1 MLRPLVVR
9 LVETSSR
16 FAWAVIAA
24 GAILAIFCTV
34 YSARHF
40 SVATDVRALFPP
52 NLPWAQRATKFVDTF
67 PQYDILVVVNAPT
80 PELTEAASDRLVA
93 ALSKDHA
100 HIRAAAEPQGGHF
113 LAQNGLLFLPKDRLS
128 RMASHM
134 AAARPLVQIL
144 SFDPSLRGI
153 LNALSA
159 SLMGVEKHAVAL
171 DSLSKP
177 LNAGAD
183 TVDDVLHNRP
193 AHFSWQTLA
202 GGTASSASSTRFIE
216 VAPVMD
222 YRALQPGRPATEAI
236 DNTVR
241 RLGLAAN
248 YQARVRLT
256 GLVPMN
262 DAQFATLK
270 QNAALNA
277 IVSILAVLV
286 ILWLALR
293 SWKIILAVVLNV
305 ACGMAFTAALGLAIV
320 GSLNLISVAFFVLFV
335 GLAVDFGIQFSVR
348 YRAERFET
356 GRLNSALSG
365 AAQKAGWSLALA
377 AAATAIGFSA
387 FLPTDYRGLSELGE
401 IAGPGM
407 IIAFLTSITLL
418 PALLRVLDP
427 PPEPNEMAFAFLA
440 PVDRFL
446 RNHRY
451 PVLWVTLSAVCL
463 ASPLLV
469 FLHFDFNALHLQNP
483 KSPAVAT
490 YLELKKNPA
499 TGANAVDVV
508 APNLAAANADVR
520 RFEQLPQV
528 ASAHTIADFV
538 PADQPAKLAIIH
550 GMATTLGPSLAP
562 PLTRPA
568 PSDAETVAALRST
581 AQQLGEVSQQGG
593 AGGRAASRL
602 ARLLTKL
609 AQSGPAAR
617 RRVSAAMVPP
627 LQTSLANLAEAL
639 RAQPINVAAIPT
651 ALRRDW
657 LAPDGRARV
666 EILPKGNPEDTQS
679 LAAFVG
685 AVLATNSAATGPAVL
700 LYEAGHTIVRAF
712 VQAGIFAVAA
722 IALLL
727 WIALRRVRDVVLTLV
742 PLLLAALLTLEL
754 CVVFGVPLNFTNII
768 AFPLLLG
775 VGVAFKIYYIMA
787 WRRGGTALVQSTL
800 TRAVLFSGLTTATAF
815 GTLWMSDNPGT
826 SSMGQLMALALVCTM
841 MAAVL
846 FQPVLMG
853 PPRKVA
859 AQKAGDLRRAMAP
872 ERILATVPA
881 GRRR

>member
-24 GAILAIFCTV
+24 GAVLAVFCTV
-34 YSARHF
+34 YAARHF
-40 SVATDVRALFPP
+40 SVATDVRELFPAR
-52 NLPWAQRATKFVDTF
+52 LPWAERANNFVDAF
-67 PQYDILVVVNAPT
+67 PQHDILAVVSAPT
-80 PELTEAASDRLVA
+80 PELTQAASLKLVA
-93 ALSKDHA
+93 ALTKDRQ
-100 HIRAAAEPQGGHF
+100 HIRGVAEPQGGRF
-113 LAQNGLLFLPKDRLS
+113 LAQNGLLFLPRDRLG
-128 RMASHM
+128 RMAGQL
-134 AAARPLVQIL
+134 AGARPLIQIL

-159 SLMGVEKHAVAL
+159 GLAGVQRHAISLDDLAGT
-171 DSLSKP
+171 

-183 TVDDVLHNRP
+183 TISDVLHGRP
-193 AHFSWQTLA
+193 THFSWAALA
-202 GGTASSASSTRFIE
+202 NPQASRQGLTRFIE
-216 VAPVMD
+216 VTPVMD

-236 DNTVR
+236 DATVN
-241 RLGLAAN
+241 RLGLAAK
-248 YQARVRLT
+248 YQAQVQLT

-270 QNAALNA
+270 ENAALNA
-277 IVSILAVLV
+277 AVSVLAVLI
-286 ILWLALR
+286 ILWLALH

-348 YRAERFET
+348 YRAERFEN
-356 GRLNSALSG
+356 GRLDAALSG
-365 AAQKAGWSLALA
+365 AAEKAGWSLALA

-418 PALLRVLDP
+418 PALLRALDP
-427 PPEPNEMAFAFLA
+427 PPEPREMAFAVLA

-446 RNHRY
+446 HTYRN
-451 PVLWVTLSAVCL
+451 PVLWGTLSVVCL
-463 ASPLLV
+463 ASPLVL

-508 APNLAAANADVR
+508 APNLSVANVDAR
-520 RFEQLPQV
+520 QLSRLPQV
-528 ASAHTIADFV
+528 ASVRTLADFV
-538 PADQPAKLAIIH
+538 PTDQPAKLALIRR
-550 GMATTLGPSLAP
+550 MAATVGPALAP

-568 PSDAETVAALRST
+568 PTDAETVAALQTT
-581 AQQLGEVSQQGG
+581 ARQLDGVSGQSGK
-593 AGGRAASRL
+593 GGRAA
-602 ARLLTKL
+602 ARLSALLSSL
-609 AQSGPAAR
+609 AKASPAMR
-617 RRVSAAMVPP
+617 ERVSAAMVPP
-627 LQTSLANLAEAL
+627 LETSLAGLADAL
-639 RAQPINVAAIPT
+639 KAGPVGIASIPGE
-651 ALRRDW
+651 LRRDW

-666 EILPKGNPEDTQS
+666 EILPKGDPEDTGS
-679 LAAFVG
+679 LATFVG
-685 AVLATNSAATGPAVL
+685 AVLAQNPAATGPAVL
-700 LYEAGHTIVRAF
+700 LYEAGRTIVRAF
-712 VQAGIFAVAA
+712 VEAGIFAIAA
-722 IALLL
+722 IAFLL
-727 WIALRRVRDVVLTLV
+727 WIALRRFRDVILTLV

-754 CVVFGVPLNFTNII
+754 CVVFGVSLNFTNII

-815 GTLWMSDNPGT
+815 GTLWMSNNPGT
-826 SSMGQLMALALVCTM
+826 SSMGELMALALCCTM

-859 AQKAGDLRRAMAP
+859 TRKTGDLRRTIP
-872 ERILATVPA
+872 PDRILAPVPV

>member
-16 FAWAVIAA
+16 FAWAVIVA
-24 GAILAIFCTV
+24 GAILAMFCTV
-34 YSARHF
+34 YAVRHF
-40 SVATDVRALFPP
+40 SVATDVRELFPAR
-52 NLPWAQRATKFVDTF
+52 LPWAQRATKFVETF
-67 PQYDILVVVNAPT
+67 PQRDILVVVSAPT
-80 PELTEAASDRLVA
+80 PELTQAASGRLLTALAKDR
-93 ALSKDHA
+93 A
-100 HIRAAAEPQGGHF
+100 HIRAAEEPQGSHF

-128 RMASHM
+128 RMAAQM
-134 AAARPLVQIL
+134 DGARPLLQVL
-144 SFDPSLRGI
+144 AFDPSLRGI

-159 SLMGVEKHAVAL
+159 GLTGVEKHAVAL
-171 DSLSKP
+171 DALSKP

-183 TVDDVLHNRP
+183 TVDDVLHDRP
-193 AHFSWQTLA
+193 AHFSWQALA
-202 GGTASSASSTRFIE
+202 NPTGSRTNLVRFIE

-222 YRALQPGRPATEAI
+222 YRALQPGRPAAGAI
-236 DNTVR
+236 ENIVR
-241 RLGLAAN
+241 RLGLAAR

-270 QNAALNA
+270 ENAALNGA
-277 IVSILAVLV
+277 VLILAVLV

-293 SWKIILAVVLNV
+293 SWKIILAVALNV

-407 IIAFLTSITLL
+407 IIAFITSITLL

-427 PPEPNEMAFAFLA
+427 PPEPKEMAFAVLA

-446 RNHRY
+446 RDYRY
-451 PVLWVTLSAVCL
+451 AVLWITLSVVCL

-469 FLHFDFNALHLQNP
+469 FLRFDFNALHLQNP

-508 APNLAAANADVR
+508 APNLAAASADAR
-520 RFEQLPQV
+520 QLEKLPQV
-528 ASAHTIADFV
+528 ASVRTLADFV
-538 PADQPAKLAIIH
+538 PADQPAKLAIIR
-550 GMATTLGPSLAP
+550 GMAMTLGPALAP

-568 PSDAETVAALRST
+568 PTDAETVAALKSV
-581 AQQLGEVSQQGG
+581 AQQLSGISGQGG
-593 AGGRAASRL
+593 RGGRAAARLSGLLRRL
-602 ARLLTKL
+602 AQ
-609 AQSGPAAR
+609 ASPAMRAR
-617 RRVSAAMVPP
+617 ASRAMVPP
-627 LQTSLANLAEAL
+627 LETSLSDLADAL
-639 RAQPINVAAIPT
+639 KAQAVGIAGIPSD
-651 ALRRDW
+651 LKRDW

-666 EILPKGNPEDTQS
+666 EILPKGDPENTQS
-679 LAAFVG
+679 LAAFVS
-685 AVLATNSAATGPAVL
+685 AVLAQNSAATGPAVL
-700 LYEAGHTIVRAF
+700 LYEAGRTIVRAF
-712 VQAGIFAVAA
+712 VEAGVFAIAA

-727 WIALRRVRDVVLTLV
+727 WIALRRVRDVVFTLV

-815 GTLWMSDNPGT
+815 GTLWMSNNPGT
-826 SSMGQLMALALVCTM
+826 SSMGQLMALSLVCTM

-859 AQKAGDLRRAMAP
+859 APRTGDLGRAIAH
-872 ERILATVPA
+872 EHILAPVPV

>member
-1 MLRPLVVR
+1 MLRSIVVR

-16 FAWAVIAA
+16 FAWVVLSA
-24 GAILAIFCTV
+24 GAILAVFCTIFA
-34 YSARHF
+34 ARHF
-40 SVATDVRALFPP
+40 AIATDVRQLFPP
-52 NLPWAQRATKFVDTF
+52 HLPWAERATKFVDTF
-67 PQYDILVVVNAPT
+67 PQYDILIVVSAPT
-80 PELTEAASDRLVA
+80 PELTEQASTRLVS
-93 ALSKDHA
+93 ALARDRT
-100 HIRAAAEPQGGHF
+100 HIRAVVEPQGGRF
-113 LAQNGLLFLPKDRLS
+113 ITRNGLLFVPREKLS
-128 RMASHM
+128 RMAAQM
-134 AAARPLVQIL
+134 GAARPLLQIL

-159 SLMGVEKHAVAL
+159 GLTGVEKHAV
-171 DSLSKP
+171 SLGSLERP

-183 TVDDVLHNRP
+183 TVDDALHNRA
-193 AHFSWQTLA
+193 AHFSWQALA
-202 GGTASSASSTRFIE
+202 NPQGARASLVRFIE

-236 DNTVR
+236 ESTVN
-241 RLGLAAN
+241 RLGLATRD
-248 YQARVRLT
+248 QASVRLT

-270 QNAALNA
+270 ENAVLNAA
-277 IVSILAVLV
+277 VSILAVLV

-293 SWKIILAVVLNV
+293 SWKIILAVALNV

-365 AAQKAGWSLALA
+365 AALKAGWSLALA

-387 FLPTDYRGLSELGE
+387 FLPTNYRGLSELGE

-407 IIAFLTSITLL
+407 IIAFFTSITVL
-418 PALLRVLDP
+418 PALLRVLAP
-427 PPEPNEMAFAFLA
+427 PPEPKEMAFAVLA

-446 RNHRY
+446 REYRY
-451 PVLWVTLSAVCL
+451 PVLWVTLAVVCL
-463 ASPLLV
+463 ASPLLM
-469 FLHFDFNALHLQNP
+469 FLRFDFNALHLQNP

-490 YLELKKNPA
+490 FLELKRNPA

-508 APNLAAANADVR
+508 APNLATAKTDARQLKA
-520 RFEQLPQV
+520 LPQV
-528 ASAHTIADFV
+528 ASVHTLADFV
-538 PADQPAKLAIIH
+538 PADQPAKLATIH
-550 GMATTLGPSLAP
+550 TMATALGPALAP

-568 PSDAETVAALRST
+568 PSDAEIVAALRST
-581 AQQLGEVSQQGG
+581 AQQLAQLSSQGG
-593 AGGRAASRL
+593 AGGRAAARLSQLLTRL
-602 ARLLTKL
+602 AQ
-609 AQSGPAAR
+609 ANPAAR
-617 RRVSAAMVPP
+617 QRVSAALVPP
-627 LQTSLANLAEAL
+627 LETSLADLGEAL
-639 RAQPINVAAIPT
+639 RVKPIGIASIPSY
-651 ALRRDW
+651 LKRDW
-657 LAPDGRARV
+657 LAPDGHARIEV
-666 EILPKGNPEDTQS
+666 LPKGDPESTQS
-679 LAAFVG
+679 LAAFVES
-685 AVLATNSAATGPAVL
+685 VLGQNSSATGPAVL
-700 LYEAGHTIVRAF
+700 LYEAGRTIVRAF
-712 VQAGIFAVAA
+712 VEAGLFAIAA

-754 CVVFGVPLNFTNII
+754 CVVFDVPLNFTNII

-815 GTLWMSDNPGT
+815 GTLWMSSNPGT
-826 SSMGQLMALALVCTM
+826 SSMGQLMALALLCTM

-853 PPRKVA
+853 PPRRVA
-859 AQKAGDLRRAMAP
+859 ARKAGELRRAIAP
-872 ERILATVPA
+872 EHILAPVPI